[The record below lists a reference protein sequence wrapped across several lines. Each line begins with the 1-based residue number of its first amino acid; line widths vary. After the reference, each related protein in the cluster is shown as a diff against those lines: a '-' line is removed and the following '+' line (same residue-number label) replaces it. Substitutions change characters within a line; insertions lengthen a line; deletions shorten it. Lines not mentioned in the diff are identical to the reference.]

1 MYKKKGRLSMK
12 KYFTIIVTCICILS
26 LVLNVVV
33 INKYYEEK
41 NAYDPAADWTDYS
54 VRLRMTK
61 QSDVFYEYSR
71 YLKKIANNTASW
83 DELYGFASA
92 VRYFSNPEIVQGA
105 INIKAGDNEEIR
117 AVFDSILFA
126 GFVVWQK
133 FDEISAFE
141 EEELLEIQQ
150 IYADLEYLLNS
161 NNQEKSFT
169 YYVQHDDFTSD
180 ESLKVQ
186 DEVIKK
192 LIDLEW
198 IFGESVV

>member
-1 MYKKKGRLSMK
+1 MK
-12 KYFTIIVTCICILS
+12 KYFIIIVSCICIIS

-54 VRLRMTK
+54 VLLRMTK

-71 YLKKIANNTASW
+71 YLKKIADNTASW

-117 AVFDSILFA
+117 LLFDRILSA

-133 FDEISAFE
+133 FDELSAFE
-141 EEELLEIQQ
+141 EEELLELQQ
-150 IYADLEYLLNS
+150 IYADLEYLLSS

-180 ESLKVQ
+180 ESIKVQ
-186 DEVIKK
+186 DEVIEK
-192 LIDLEW
+192 LKVLERL
-198 IFGESVV
+198 FGESVFD

>member
-1 MYKKKGRLSMK
+1 MK
-12 KYFTIIVTCICILS
+12 KYFIIIVSCICIIS

-71 YLKKIANNTASW
+71 YLKKIADNTASW

-117 AVFDSILFA
+117 LLFDRILSA

-133 FDEISAFE
+133 FDELSAFE
-141 EEELLEIQQ
+141 EEELLELQQ
-150 IYADLEYLLNS
+150 IYADLEYLLSS

-169 YYVQHDDFTSD
+169 YYVQQDDFTSN
-180 ESLKVQ
+180 ESRKVQ

>member
-1 MYKKKGRLSMK
+1 MK
-12 KYFTIIVTCICILS
+12 KYFIIIVSCICIIS

-71 YLKKIANNTASW
+71 YLKKIADNTASW

-117 AVFDSILFA
+117 LLFDRILSA
-126 GFVVWQK
+126 GLVVW
-133 FDEISAFE
+133 
-141 EEELLEIQQ
+141 
-150 IYADLEYLLNS
+150 
-161 NNQEKSFT
+161 
-169 YYVQHDDFTSD
+169 
-180 ESLKVQ
+180 
-186 DEVIKK
+186 
-192 LIDLEW
+192 
-198 IFGESVV
+198 

>member
-1 MYKKKGRLSMK
+1 MK
-12 KYFTIIVTCICILS
+12 KYFIIIVSCICIIS

-71 YLKKIANNTASW
+71 YLKKIADNTASW

-117 AVFDSILFA
+117 LLFDRILSA

-133 FDEISAFE
+133 FDELSAFE
-141 EEELLEIQQ
+141 EEELLELQQ
-150 IYADLEYLLNS
+150 IYADLEYLLNV
-161 NNQEKSFT
+161 NHQEKSFT
-169 YYVQHDDFTSD
+169 YYVQQDDFTSD

-192 LIDLEW
+192 LKVLERL
-198 IFGESVV
+198 FGESVFD

>member
-1 MYKKKGRLSMK
+1 MK
-12 KYFTIIVTCICILS
+12 KYFIIIVSCICIIS

-180 ESLKVQ
+180 ESQKVQ
-186 DEVIKK
+186 DEVIKRIK
-192 LIDLEW
+192 DLEW
-198 IFGESVV
+198 LFGESVV

>member
-1 MYKKKGRLSMK
+1 MK
-12 KYFTIIVTCICILS
+12 KYFIIIVSCICIIS

-117 AVFDSILFA
+117 SLFDRILSA

-133 FDEISAFE
+133 FDELSAFE
-141 EEELLEIQQ
+141 EEELLELQQ
-150 IYADLEYLLNS
+150 IYADLEYLLSS

-186 DEVIKK
+186 DEVIKRIK
-192 LIDLEW
+192 VLERL
-198 IFGESVV
+198 FGESVFD

>member
-1 MYKKKGRLSMK
+1 MK
-12 KYFTIIVTCICILS
+12 KYFIIIVSCICIIS

-54 VRLRMTK
+54 VLLRMTK

-71 YLKKIANNTASW
+71 YLKKIADNTASW

-117 AVFDSILFA
+117 SLFDRILSA

-133 FDEISAFE
+133 FDELSAFE
-141 EEELLEIQQ
+141 EEELLELQQ
-150 IYADLEYLLNS
+150 IYADLEYLLSS

-169 YYVQHDDFTSD
+169 YYVQQDDFTSN

-192 LIDLEW
+192 LKVLERL
-198 IFGESVV
+198 FGESVFD

>member
-1 MYKKKGRLSMK
+1 MK
-12 KYFTIIVTCICILS
+12 KYFIIIVSCICIIS

-71 YLKKIANNTASW
+71 YLKKIADNTASW

-117 AVFDSILFA
+117 LLFDRILSA

-133 FDEISAFE
+133 FDELSAFE
-141 EEELLEIQQ
+141 EEELLELQQ
-150 IYADLEYLLNS
+150 IYADLEYLLNV
-161 NNQEKSFT
+161 NHQEKSFT

-186 DEVIKK
+186 DEVIKRIK
-192 LIDLEW
+192 VLERL
-198 IFGESVV
+198 FGESVFD

>member
-1 MYKKKGRLSMK
+1 MK
-12 KYFTIIVTCICILS
+12 KYFIIIVSCICRIS
-26 LVLNVVV
+26 FVLHGVG

-41 NAYDPAADWTDYS
+41 NGCDPAADWTDYS
-54 VRLRMTK
+54 VLLRMTK

-71 YLKKIANNTASW
+71 YLKKIADNTASW

-117 AVFDSILFA
+117 SLFDRILSA

-133 FDEISAFE
+133 FDELSAFE
-141 EEELLEIQQ
+141 EEELLELQQ
-150 IYADLEYLLNS
+150 IYADLEYLLSS

-169 YYVQHDDFTSD
+169 YYVQQDDFTSN

-192 LIDLEW
+192 LKVLERL
-198 IFGESVV
+198 FGESVFD

>member
-1 MYKKKGRLSMK
+1 MK
-12 KYFTIIVTCICILS
+12 KYFIIIVSCICIIS

-71 YLKKIANNTASW
+71 YLKKIADNTASW

-117 AVFDSILFA
+117 LLFDRILSA

-133 FDEISAFE
+133 FDELSAFE
-141 EEELLEIQQ
+141 EEELLEMQQ
-150 IYADLEYLLNS
+150 TYSDLEYLLNV
-161 NNQEKSFT
+161 NHQEKSFT

-186 DEVIKK
+186 DEVIKRIK
-192 LIDLEW
+192 VLERL
-198 IFGESVV
+198 FGESVFD

>member
-1 MYKKKGRLSMK
+1 MK

-41 NAYDPAADWTDYS
+41 NAYDPVADWNDYS
-54 VRLRMTK
+54 VLLRMYK

-71 YLKKIANNTASW
+71 YLKKIADNTTSW

-117 AVFDSILFA
+117 LLFDRILSA

-133 FDEISAFE
+133 FDELSAFE
-141 EEELLEIQQ
+141 EEELLELQQ
-150 IYADLEYLLNS
+150 IYADLEYLLSS

-180 ESLKVQ
+180 ESIKVQ
-186 DEVIKK
+186 DEVIEK
-192 LIDLEW
+192 LKVLERL
-198 IFGESVV
+198 FGESVFD

>member
-1 MYKKKGRLSMK
+1 MK
-12 KYFTIIVTCICILS
+12 KYFIIIVSCICIIS

-54 VRLRMTK
+54 VLLRMTK

-71 YLKKIANNTASW
+71 YLKKIADNTASW

-117 AVFDSILFA
+117 LLFDRILSA

-133 FDEISAFE
+133 FDELSAFE
-141 EEELLEIQQ
+141 EEELLELQQ
-150 IYADLEYLLNS
+150 IYADLEYLLSS

>member
-1 MYKKKGRLSMK
+1 MK
-12 KYFTIIVTCICILS
+12 KYFIIIVSCICIIS

-41 NAYDPAADWTDYS
+41 NAYDPVADWNDYS

-180 ESLKVQ
+180 ESQKVQ
-186 DEVIKK
+186 DEVIKRIK
-192 LIDLEW
+192 DLEW
-198 IFGESVV
+198 LFGESVV